1 MIDYQ
6 TLLYGP
12 IYGFHGVDA
21 LITTSSGN
29 LFVTVLDR
37 TAGVSEKLGH
47 GMVVETVSPMCRV
60 RMPELASGLAA
71 LNATLTALDM
81 ASVIFSNRSWRVRS
95 YEPKPSP
102 NGEDDGELELILTIA
117 EVVMAGGMADG
128 SSDVEG
134 DATPVGHADGSAN
147 VTGGGA
153 TG

>member
-21 LITTSSGN
+21 LITTPAGN
-29 LFVTVLDR
+29 VSVLVLDR
-37 TAGVSEKLGH
+37 TAGSSEKLGH
-47 GMVVETVSPMCRV
+47 GMIVETVTPMCRV
-60 RMPELASGLAA
+60 RMPELAGGLAA
-71 LNATLTALDM
+71 LNATITALDM
-81 ASVIFSNRSWRVRS
+81 ASVIFSNRSWRIRS

-117 EVVMAGGMADG
+117 EVVMAGGQSDG
-128 SSDVEG
+128 SSIVSG
-134 DATPVGHADGSAN
+134 DATPRGEADGSAN

-153 TG
+153 TA

>member
-21 LITTSSGN
+21 LITTTAGN
-29 LFVTVLDR
+29 VSVVVLDR
-37 TAGVSEKLGH
+37 TYGASEKLGH
-47 GMVVETVSPMCRV
+47 GMVVETITPMCRV
-60 RMPELASGLAA
+60 RMPELMSQISSLA
-71 LNATLTALDM
+71 LLDM
-81 ASVIFSNRSWRVRS
+81 ASVIFSNRSWRIRS

-102 NGEDDGELELILTIA
+102 NGEDDGELELMLTLS
-117 EVVMAGGMADG
+117 EVVMAGGSADG
-128 SSDVEG
+128 SASVQG

-153 TG
+153 TA